1 MLSFNFRDIA
11 EGANVTDF
19 FDHTGEA
26 SGGESQEHSGL
37 TGDVSGDEATDSAS
51 FFTEWQLDHGDGET
65 ATLTD

>member
-1 MLSFNFRDIA
+1 M
-11 EGANVTDF
+11 TDF

-37 TGDVSGDEATDSAS
+37 TGDVSGDESADAAS
-51 FFTEWQLDHGDGET
+51 FFTEWQLDPGDVET